1 MITAIQKRDGRT
13 VAFDAARITNAIAKA
28 FKATGEAR
36 WANDDAA
43 PAVTQRVIEALENR
57 GVTVPT
63 VEEVQDLVEKSL
75 MELGYHQTAKAYIL
89 YREQHRQM
97 RAMKSL
103 VNCNLVESYLNRA
116 DWRVAEN
123 ANSSFSLQGLNS
135 YIANT
140 AAASFWLERI
150 YPPEVRRA
158 HLEGNFHIHDLGY
171 LSVYTYFGK
180 EVVIAKDENGI
191 RLISFEDLYASCEA
205 TEKCLNKA
213 DDAFA
218 KYPRNLFV
226 LDRDGWT
233 KVIRLVRKKKDR
245 PMRFIKNRG
254 GRSIIVTD
262 NHPMITGKGEKQA
275 VEVQPQVDTTF
286 TVDLN
291 RLLAHEKLFSETEI
305 DLLAEIKRY
314 GGLNKKDCVH
324 FNGVPIDEIEPD
336 KAGDGYLHTVT
347 QTIRRRIP
355 LTAAFG
361 YFIGF
366 VLAEGY
372 LTYDLKAS
380 QTISIN
386 QKDREP
392 LLEVNK
398 ALVELGIPGCITR
411 RNDNGMYNL
420 EIRNVFLRFLF
431 EKVFYIHPGAR
442 HKTLPVRLLHYNK
455 NFVKGILAGLID
467 GDGSLNTQPT
477 TISIRIASRTMLE
490 QAACVMA
497 LLGLTPRD
505 RNLEGTGTRRTYQGR
520 EIVQNYPLYGLSFR
534 KTDVS
539 LPSIKCC
546 TATLSSK
553 AWHDED
559 RDAWHVILNNEE
571 TDIPDTEIYDITTE
585 STTLVVNGMWNHN
598 CAGWDLK
605 QLLAEGFGGVP
616 NQVSSRPPKHFRSA
630 LGQMVNFLYTL
641 QGEAAG
647 AQAFSN
653 VDTLLAPFVR
663 ADNLSYEGVRQA
675 IQEFVFN
682 LNVPTRTGYQ
692 TPFTNIT
699 MDLDIPAF
707 MKDEP
712 AVVGGQE
719 LNTCY
724 GDYQEEVHMI
734 NEAFADVLLEGDA
747 CGRGFTFPI
756 PTYNVSPAFTWKGP
770 VAQKLFA
777 VAAKYGTPYF
787 ANFIN
792 SDLQP
797 EDVRS
802 MCCRL
807 RINNKELLK
816 RGGGLFGAS
825 PLTGSIGVVTLNLPR
840 LAYLAQDEQDFFT
853 RLAHLASIAVTSLE
867 IKRRVLERL
876 TENGLYPYA
885 RRYLQGVKERT
896 GSFWGNHFAT
906 LGLVGA
912 AEAAKNLLGKSI
924 GEPEGH
930 SFAQRILV
938 FLREF
943 LVGVQER
950 TGNLYNLEAT
960 PAEGCSYRLARTDKK
975 MFPRILVANEE
986 DWRKGAAPYYTNSTQ
1001 LPVYET
1007 DDVFAM
1013 LEHQEPLQ
1021 TLYTGGT
1028 VAHIF
1033 LGEALPD
1040 PEGCAALV
1048 RKVTTNYRLP
1058 YISVTPTYSVCP
1070 SHGYVRGEHRQCPH
1084 CGGPTEVY
1092 SRIVG
1097 YYRPVSQWNE
1107 GKKAE
1112 YNQRKVFQVN

>member
-158 HLEGNFHIHDLGY
+158 HLEGDFHIHDLGY
-171 LSVYTYFGK
+171 LSVY
-180 EVVIAKDENGI
+180 
-191 RLISFEDLYASCEA
+191 
-205 TEKCLNKA
+205 
-213 DDAFA
+213 
-218 KYPRNLFV
+218 
-226 LDRDGWT
+226 
-233 KVIRLVRKKKDR
+233 
-245 PMRFIKNRG
+245 
-254 GRSIIVTD
+254 
-262 NHPMITGKGEKQA
+262 
-275 VEVQPQVDTTF
+275 
-286 TVDLN
+286 
-291 RLLAHEKLFSETEI
+291 
-305 DLLAEIKRY
+305 
-314 GGLNKKDCVH
+314 
-324 FNGVPIDEIEPD
+324 
-336 KAGDGYLHTVT
+336 
-347 QTIRRRIP
+347 
-355 LTAAFG
+355 
-361 YFIGF
+361 
-366 VLAEGY
+366 
-372 LTYDLKAS
+372 
-380 QTISIN
+380 
-386 QKDREP
+386 
-392 LLEVNK
+392 
-398 ALVELGIPGCITR
+398 
-411 RNDNGMYNL
+411 
-420 EIRNVFLRFLF
+420 
-431 EKVFYIHPGAR
+431 
-442 HKTLPVRLLHYNK
+442 
-455 NFVKGILAGLID
+455 
-467 GDGSLNTQPT
+467 
-477 TISIRIASRTMLE
+477 
-490 QAACVMA
+490 
-497 LLGLTPRD
+497 
-505 RNLEGTGTRRTYQGR
+505 
-520 EIVQNYPLYGLSFR
+520 
-534 KTDVS
+534 
-539 LPSIKCC
+539 
-546 TATLSSK
+546 
-553 AWHDED
+553 
-559 RDAWHVILNNEE
+559 
-571 TDIPDTEIYDITTE
+571 
-585 STTLVVNGMWNHN
+585 